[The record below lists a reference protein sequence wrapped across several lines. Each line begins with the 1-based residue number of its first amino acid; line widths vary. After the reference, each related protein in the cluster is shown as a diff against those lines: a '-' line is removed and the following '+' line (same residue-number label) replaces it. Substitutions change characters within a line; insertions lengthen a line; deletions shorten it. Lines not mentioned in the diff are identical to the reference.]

1 MQNGRIVVVTGGAGG
16 IGSKIVDRFL
26 ANGDTVFAIDNRL
39 DALKTLLGTRN
50 AQDRLV
56 AVERDVSKKD
66 DTRGFADT
74 IRAKAGRVDILI
86 NCAGRYPS
94 VPFEKMMFYEWQQI
108 IAINLSGAFLMV
120 SSLLPLMKGRGW
132 GRIVNIASASVF
144 EGVVGQTHYV
154 AAKSGLIGFSR
165 SLAMEVGDYGITV
178 NSIAPGLTVTAPVER
193 GMSASMIEGQPALR
207 AIKRDEQ
214 PEDLVGPVFF
224 LASPAANFMSG
235 HGSAGHVG
243 RGAHKDHYLH
253 PRGNEKGLD
262 VVVDSSART

>member
-56 AVERDVSKKD
+56 AVEGDVSKKD

-193 GMSASMIEGQPALR
+193 GMSASMIEGPPALR

>member
-1 MQNGRIVVVTGGAGG
+1 MENGRIVVVTGGAGG

-39 DALKTLLGTRN
+39 GALKTLLETRN

-56 AVERDVSKKD
+56 AVEGDVSKED

-74 IRAKAGRVDILI
+74 IRAKAGRVDVLI
-86 NCAGRYPS
+86 NCAGYYPI
-94 VPFEKMMFYEWQQI
+94 VPFEKMTFEEWQQI
-108 IAINLSGAFLMV
+108 IAMNLSGAFLMV
-120 SSLLPLMKGRGW
+120 SALLPLMKGRGW

-154 AAKSGLIGFSR
+154 TAKAGLIGFSR

-178 NSIAPGLTVTAPVER
+178 NSIAPGLTVTAPVKR
-193 GMSASMIEGQPALR
+193 GMSGSTINGQRALR

-224 LASPAANFMSG
+224 LASPEASFMSG
-235 HGSAGHVG
+235 QM
-243 RGAHKDHYLH
+243 L
-253 PRGNEKGLD
+253 
-262 VVVDSSART
+262 VVDGGKIKH